1 MPLDE
6 LVRYFETLSAES
18 VDRLGEYYAADAWF
32 KDPFNE
38 VHGVAA
44 IARIFRHM
52 FAQLDAPRFVIGETI
67 ADGQGAMLVWEFHYR
82 GRSVGLRGA
91 QCIRGV
97 THLRFD
103 ADGRVDY
110 HRDYWDAAEELY
122 SRLPL
127 LGALLRALRRRIAA

>member
-6 LVRYFETLSAES
+6 LVRYFETLSEAS

-38 VHGVAA
+38 VRGVAA

-67 ADGQGAMLVWEFHYR
+67 ADGHGAMLVWEFHFR
-82 GRSVGLRGA
+82 GRGVGLRGA
-91 QCIRGV
+91 QRIRGV
-97 THLRFD
+97 SHLRFD
-103 ADGRVDY
+103 ADGKVDY

-122 SRLPL
+122 FRLPL
-127 LGALLRALRRRIAA
+127 LGGVLRALQRRLAA